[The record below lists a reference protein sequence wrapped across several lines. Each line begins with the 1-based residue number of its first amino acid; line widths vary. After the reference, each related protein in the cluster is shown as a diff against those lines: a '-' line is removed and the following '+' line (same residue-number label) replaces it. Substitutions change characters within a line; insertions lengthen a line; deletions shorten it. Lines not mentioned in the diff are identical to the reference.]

1 MRCAGGLRLEL
12 MFAALPLRSTHAHVI
27 LWASTWAT
35 LALMETTFTAPVE
48 VRLPP
53 FAPALLVVM
62 VEGVFFTAPFEMWP
76 RPFAPALPA
85 AMVEGVFFTAP
96 VELRLPPFAPALPV
110 VRVEGVFFTAPVEA
124 RLRPLAPAL
133 WAVMAEGMF
142 FTAPVEARLRPLA
155 PALWAV
161 MVEGMFFTAPV
172 EVRPPRLTPAL
183 LAVVMEAATFKSR
196 LGSEALSWLPVRSTT
211 MEAAIRIL
219 SSGPCVWPTRG
230 SFWTLAIVG
239 AHVLPVVSSPGL
251 SARCFWRVPGRR
263 RCLGRIRSWRLWGFR
278 CRRCLRFFDF
288 PCGAGRR
295 GGVLS
300 TNRGRA

>member
-110 VRVEGVFFTAPVEA
+110 VRVEGV
-124 RLRPLAPAL
+124 
-133 WAVMAEGMF
+133 F